1 MVTVYD
7 MASGVL
13 HRATTDSPDDVKKA
27 SQDHSRDAGLLDFTP
42 QPEEQLALQLQTY
55 PEATQDMIDKMPAEL
70 ASIDTEQF
78 ISEMEK

>member
-13 HRATTDSPDDVKKA
+13 HRAAADLSDDVTND
-27 SQDHSRDAGLLDFTP
+27 SQDHSRDAELLEMAP
-42 QPEEQLALQLQTY
+42 HPEEQLALQLQTY
-55 PEATQDMIDKMPAEL
+55 PEIMQNKVEKIPAEL

-78 ISEMEK
+78 LSEMEK

>member
-13 HRATTDSPDDVKKA
+13 HRAKTDSPDDVTNG
-27 SQDHSRDAGLLDFTP
+27 SQDHSRDTGLPDFAP
-42 QPEEQLALQLQTY
+42 RPEEQLALQLQVY
-55 PEATQDMIDKMPAEL
+55 PETTQDTADKIPVEL
-70 ASIDTEQF
+70 ASIDAEQF